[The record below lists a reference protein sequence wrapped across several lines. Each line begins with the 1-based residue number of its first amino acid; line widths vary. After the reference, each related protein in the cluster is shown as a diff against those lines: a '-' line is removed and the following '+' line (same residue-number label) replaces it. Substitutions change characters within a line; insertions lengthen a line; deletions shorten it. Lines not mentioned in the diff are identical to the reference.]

1 MNNTKIIVGSILL
14 FALVICIAIVVSRR
28 DLTATSAVPEK
39 TSASTTA
46 TTGGTAI
53 TGTMRDQIVTPI
65 IANCAAKLKANPQT
79 ANLPVAY
86 VSAWCSCN
94 ANELADHMTT
104 QDVADLQSG
113 TRSQADILTAKA
125 EAAVIVCTQ
134 KVKLEVTGNTV
145 K

>member
-1 MNNTKIIVGSILL
+1 MYRDSGVTTRLDRNERGSGEDI
-14 FALVICIAIVVSRR
+14 STHYRYDRR
-28 DLTATSAVPEK
+28 HSHHRYDARPDCHADHCELCCK
-39 TSASTTA
+39 T
-46 TTGGTAI
+46 
-53 TGTMRDQIVTPI
+53 
-65 IANCAAKLKANPQT
+65 KANSQT

-113 TRSQADILTAKA
+113 TRSQAAILTAKA
-125 EAAVIVCTQ
+125 EAAVIACTQ
-134 KVKLEVTGNTV
+134 KVKLEVTGDTV

>member
-1 MNNTKIIVGSILL
+1 MKNTKIIVGSILL
-14 FALVICIAIVVSRR
+14 FAVIICIAIVVSRH
-28 DLTATSAVPEK
+28 TPSATSAVVEK
-39 TSASTTA
+39 TTA
-46 TTGGTAI
+46 PTAGTTGGTAI
-53 TGTMRDQIVTPI
+53 SGRMRDEIVTPI

-94 ANELADHMTT
+94 ARELADHMTT

-125 EAAVIVCTQ
+125 EAAVTICTQ
-134 KVKLEVTGNTV
+134 KVKLEVTGDTV